1 MFDPIMIRIYS
12 IGRFSR

>member
-1 MFDPIMIRIYS
+1 VFDPIMIRIYS